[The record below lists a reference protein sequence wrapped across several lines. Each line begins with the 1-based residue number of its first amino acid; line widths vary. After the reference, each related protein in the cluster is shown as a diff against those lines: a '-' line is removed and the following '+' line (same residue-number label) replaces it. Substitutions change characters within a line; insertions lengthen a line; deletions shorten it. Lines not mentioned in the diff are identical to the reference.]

1 MGTPAARQA
10 AGQTAGQGGES
21 GGQAAGK
28 RVSGGESSGA
38 SGGASGGVS
47 GGASGG
53 GLYYWPAYEMVKEG
67 FAEPYLEDGRHPKP
81 EVVQTILELFGKY
94 YLPKVEGEDR
104 AGSEHEVAEVS

>member
-1 MGTPAARQA
+1 
-10 AGQTAGQGGES
+10 
-21 GGQAAGK
+21 
-28 RVSGGESSGA
+28 
-38 SGGASGGVS
+38 
-47 GGASGG
+47 
-53 GLYYWPAYEMVKEG
+53 MVKEG